1 MLFCTFLSCFCT
13 TSTWKCLISRV
24 KEDVNKQR
32 RNFISLSELVNMIT
46 WNSASGGFAYIWQ
59 SKWVGIIAVKTKR
72 TEIPFLSDILF
83 AVASLDLKVPN
94 CLSYSSD
101 RRFRRYIPVQPRC
114 ILAILWPTLSICISI
129 LSLTW
134 LIHSFRWSNSRNLSL
149 ALTLS
154 TRDTRQSTLDTPV
167 LDDSPSE

>member
-1 MLFCTFLSCFCT
+1 MLFCIFLSCFCT
-13 TSTWKCLISRV
+13 TSTWKCLISRF

-32 RNFISLSELVNMIT
+32 RNFISL
-46 WNSASGGFAYIWQ
+46 SASGGFAYIWQ

-72 TEIPFLSDILF
+72 TEIPFLSDFLV